1 MLVSLHVVVGV
12 VGDSEDVR
20 WQLPDLLVSVQ
31 LDLFG
36 CVDREDLVGVDGHE
50 NRPCV
55 CLKINSILHNHMH

>member
-1 MLVSLHVVVGV
+1 MLIALHVVVGV

-20 WQLPDLLVSVQ
+20 RELPDLLVSVQ

-36 CVDREDLVGVDGHE
+36 CIDREDLIGVDGHK

-55 CLKINSILHNHMH
+55 CLKIIQVISI